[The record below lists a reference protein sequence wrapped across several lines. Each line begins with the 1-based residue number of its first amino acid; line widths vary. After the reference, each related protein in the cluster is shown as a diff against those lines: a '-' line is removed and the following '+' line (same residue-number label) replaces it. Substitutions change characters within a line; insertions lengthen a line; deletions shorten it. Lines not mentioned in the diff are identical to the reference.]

1 MPILSLVCSVCKLS
15 VGAESNDEFSERLPF
30 LCDVL
35 LGKPVFSL
43 HREAVV
49 CYRALKNLCSIYAL
63 SPALAFKT

>member
-15 VGAESNDEFSERLPF
+15 VGTKSNDEFSERLPL

-43 HREAVV
+43 HREPVV
-49 CYRALKNLCSIYAL
+49 CYRALKMMSSTSLL
-63 SPALAFKT
+63 SRAIA